1 MTSAPPASPAA
12 RVSQPARWPMT
23 SVRMIRW
30 WLCAV
35 LWTRSIASVAI
46 SVAVAK
52 PKLVSVPQMSLSIV
66 LGRVRTFRPAACRR
80 RAFFAVPPPP
90 ITIRPSSP
98 SFS

>member
-1 MTSAPPASPAA
+1 MI
-12 RVSQPARWPMT
+12 

-35 LWTRSIASVAI
+35 LWTRSMASVAI

-66 LGRVRTFRPAACRR
+66 LGMVITFSPAFCSRI
-80 RAFFAVPPPP
+80 AFLALPPPP
-90 ITIRPSSP
+90 ITISP
-98 SFS
+98 SRRSFS